1 MGKMKPLFFD
11 SLKEAGIEFYP
22 SYAVKK
28 RTTFNIGGIVD
39 CYVRVKDLTE
49 LAVAVRAA
57 KAAKKEIFVMG
68 NLSNV
73 LISDRRI
80 NKVFIGL
87 EGSFLEI
94 SRKGAASLYAGA
106 GVKVSG
112 LTAFLIKNGLTGL
125 EFMAGIP
132 GTVGGAVYMNA
143 GAYGKGIGAFIT
155 KVHFMDKKGKCGVI
169 VNPEKAFTYRHS
181 IFQKNGFIITGA
193 EFKLKKGDSVKIRK
207 ETSELI
213 KTRHKK
219 HPWDAYCAGSFFKN
233 PAECPAGS
241 LIERAGL
248 KGKKAGGAMVSKMH
262 ANFLINI
269 TGKASFGDV
278 VKLAGLVKKEVKKKF
293 GVTLTEEV
301 RYIK

>member
-1 MGKMKPLFFD
+1 MGKMKSPFFN

-22 SYAVKK
+22 SYSVKK
-28 RTTFNIGGIVD
+28 RTTFNIGGRVD
-39 CYVRVKDLTE
+39 CYVRAKNLNE
-49 LAVAVRAA
+49 LAATVKAA
-57 KAAKKEIFVMG
+57 RTAKKEIFVMG

-80 NKVFIGL
+80 KKVFVGL
-87 EGSFLEI
+87 EGSFREI
-94 SRKGAASLYAGA
+94 NKKGTVSFYAGA
-106 GVKVSG
+106 GAKISG
-112 LTAFLIKNGLTGL
+112 LTAFLIKNSLTGL

-155 KVHFMDKKGKCGVI
+155 KAHFMDKKGECGVI

-193 EFKLKKGDSVKIRK
+193 EFKLRKGDSGKIRK
-207 ETSELI
+207 ETVELI

-233 PAECPAGS
+233 PAKCPAGS

-248 KGKKAGGAMVSKMH
+248 KGKKFGGAMVSDMH
-262 ANFLINI
+262 ANFLIN
-269 TGKASFGDV
+269 TGKARFSDV
-278 VKLAGLVKKEVKKKF
+278 VTLAGLVKKEVNKKF
-293 GVTLTEEV
+293 GIRLAEEV